1 MDMDVDN
8 LSTSV
13 LQSTRTW
20 PLRNLEF
27 DSLVPAQLGC
37 RAARPA
43 ANPLGSPIVVSVIAV
58 AHLLMASCAMLT
70 EEERA
75 AQEYEQSNR
84 LILARESY
92 ERRTIDCQRIG
103 GSMQIVK
110 YNSSRFG
117 KYTAQEYKMAQ
128 CVRY

>member
-8 LSTSV
+8 LSASV
-13 LQSTRTW
+13 LQSTRTLL
-20 PLRNLEF
+20 LRKFEF
-27 DSLVPAQLGC
+27 GSVAPAQLGC
-37 RAARPA
+37 RAARPS

-58 AHLLMASCAMLT
+58 VHLLMASCAVLT

-75 AQEYEQSNR
+75 AQEYEQTNR

-92 ERRTIDCQRIG
+92 ERRSIDCQRNG
-103 GSMQIVK
+103 GSMQIIK

-117 KYTAQEYKMAQ
+117 KYSAQEYELAQ